1 MRISDSQQLVFVH
14 IQKTGGSTVSRLLE
28 ASVEDVHWLGARHQ
42 FAIRG
47 KKKLSAWDD
56 YFKFAFVR
64 NPWARLVSWHA
75 MIRRA
80 EKHGRR
86 PQNRL
91 WRYAQQNSSNFD
103 EFIRNCTDE
112 VQIEG
117 GVRYSFTYNQLDYVT
132 DENGEFLVDFIGRL
146 ESFDEDL
153 RKACGKMGIELETV
167 PHKNRSNHTHYS
179 EMYTPEIEQIVR
191 DRFKRDIEY
200 FGYEFERPRTGRDAG
215 GEEAS

>member
-1 MRISDSQQLVFVH
+1 MLISDSHKLVFVH

-28 ASVEDVHWLGARHQ
+28 ENVADVRGLGARHQ

-47 KKKLSAWDD
+47 KQRLEGWDE

-80 EKHGRR
+80 EKYGRR
-86 PQNRL
+86 PQNKL

-112 VQIEG
+112 IEIG
-117 GVRYSFTYNQLDYVT
+117 RGVRYSFTYNQLDYLT
-132 DENGEFLVDFIGRL
+132 DENGELLVDFIGQL
-146 ESFDEDL
+146 ESFSADL
-153 RKACGKMGIELETV
+153 RKVCEKTGIELETV
-167 PHKNRSNHTHYS
+167 PHKNRSSHTHYS
-179 EMYTPEIEQIVR
+179 ELYTPETEEIVK
-191 DRFKRDIEY
+191 DRFERDIEY
-200 FGYEFERPRTGRDAG
+200 FGYEFERPG
-215 GEEAS
+215 ASQNASGAKSP